1 MAIRAF
7 DQFSIWSA
15 PMAIQHLYAPYAS
28 ASPAIPQQPFAVDP
42 DAENWIL
49 NESDHPNKLA
59 PGNNGFDD
67 GPDWLAY
74 VLNAV
79 GGSAYWQNTAVV
91 VTWDDWGGFYD
102 NYSPTPWPFHAT
114 PNPYGTPTGNPQ
126 DPNEWG
132 FRVPLIVISPYVKS
146 RGYISSARIS
156 QGAILNFI
164 ETVSSLPLNA
174 LGGDDLTN
182 QSNDLTDMLNLSA
195 TPLPWISLPSHFTP
209 LNNQMCPT
217 PTPSPTPTP

>member
-164 ETVSSLPLNA
+164 ETVFSLPLKRA
-174 LGGDDLTN
+174 GG
-182 QSNDLTDMLNLSA
+182 
-195 TPLPWISLPSHFTP
+195 
-209 LNNQMCPT
+209 
-217 PTPSPTPTP
+217 